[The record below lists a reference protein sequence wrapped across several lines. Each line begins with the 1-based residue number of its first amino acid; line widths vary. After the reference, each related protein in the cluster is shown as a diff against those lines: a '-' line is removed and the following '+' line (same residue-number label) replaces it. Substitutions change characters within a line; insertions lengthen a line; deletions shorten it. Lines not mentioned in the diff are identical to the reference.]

1 MGTYISS
8 TRDKNVRLAKQDS
21 IFYLH
26 TFMTHLH
33 VLREE
38 IYIYN
43 RVLEICKLLFNYLSN
58 LLTKNIYIKLT
69 YRLQDNSKPDIL
81 LTEKY
86 LK

>member
-1 MGTYISS
+1 
-8 TRDKNVRLAKQDS
+8 
-21 IFYLH
+21 
-26 TFMTHLH
+26 MTHLH

>member
-26 TFMTHLH
+26 AFMTHLH

-38 IYIYN
+38 IYIYITEFLKY
-43 RVLEICKLLFNYLSN
+43 VNYCSTIFPIFLQ
-58 LLTKNIYIKLT
+58 KIYIKLT

-81 LTEKY
+81 LAEKY